1 MLSEPPT
8 LSRLRTLYQDDSAL
22 LRQTF
27 ERTGDGSAAIRRRA
41 QIVGILIS
49 NLWDDIARGKDDHEV
64 SILAT
69 GGFGRRELFPCSDVD
84 VLFLVANEKLEPA
97 WRDRIRSC
105 IQAMWDL
112 GLRASPVTRTLKE
125 CERVHPDNLEFTVSL
140 LDRRWL
146 TGSRE
151 LYLKFEK
158 DLLPSL
164 VLREWDTIVQN
175 LAEMARARHARYG
188 NTIFHLEPNVK
199 ECPGGLRDY
208 HLTQWLTLLNAI
220 HAGKAWPKPS
230 ADEFYGTHDEMESA
244 CDFLSAVR
252 CFLHYRSGHDDNTL
266 DWHAQDE
273 AAALSIGL
281 DTKGTSDPAYW
292 MRTWYRQART
302 VYRRASLLMDAVP
315 PPRRSFYRQFRR
327 KRAPV
332 PGTDFFIEDGRLD
345 LATGAD
351 INDPDGILQIFGL
364 MAKHGYRLG
373 FAVEDRISDSLPI
386 LAVQMPEGPFLW
398 NCLRA
403 VLLGPWAAHALRTMH
418 ALGILE
424 LIIPEFHGI
433 ESLVIRDTWH
443 RYTVDEHTFH
453 VIDNVHKLRQP
464 HHDWEK
470 RLATLLP
477 EIDRLDLF
485 FLALLMHDTGKARR
499 SGSHAAASVELCESL
514 FARLELDPEERETV
528 RRVIRNHLE
537 MSLAMRRDIFD
548 TENIRAFAERV
559 ATQPQLKMLTL
570 MTYADIR
577 AVSPEA
583 LTPWKADSLWQLYM
597 SASNFLDRSV
607 DEVRYHASG
616 DPALISRIVAQLP
629 ATSYGGGSSA
639 PAPGLAAE
647 STPPPAPVEELR
659 GFLEG
664 FPQRYLST
672 RPPDQI
678 AAQFRMAQCLSIEP
692 VQVVFRTLRQLNE
705 ITLVT
710 ADRPG
715 LFADMAGVLSAWGMN
730 IVKADAFSNAA
741 GIIADTFQFTD
752 TYRTLEL
759 NLSEIDRLL
768 QSIRD
773 TLSHRISLQQLL
785 ASRNHKLPRPRV
797 SIATRFE
804 FDNEASTHSTLLQI
818 VTQDTRGLLRE
829 IALSFAA
836 CNCNIEVA
844 LIDTEGETVI
854 DVFYLTSGG
863 LKLDESAQERLTD
876 LLTDRLHHLRH

>member
-1 MLSEPPT
+1 MISEPPM
-8 LSRLRTLYQDDSAL
+8 LSRLRSRYQDDSAL

-41 QIVGILIS
+41 QIVGSLLRE
-49 NLWDDIARGKDDHEV
+49 LWDDIAAGADQSEIALV
-64 SILAT
+64 AT
-69 GGFGRRELFPCSDVD
+69 GGFGRRELFPCSDID
-84 VLFLVANEKLEPA
+84 VLFLCASEKVEPA
-97 WRDRIRSC
+97 WSDHIRAC
-105 IQAMWDL
+105 TQTMWDI

-140 LDRRWL
+140 LDRRFL

-151 LYLKFEK
+151 LYSKFER
-158 DLLPSL
+158 DLLPS
-164 VLREWDTIVQN
+164 VILREWDTVVQN
-175 LAEMARARHARYG
+175 LAEMARARHAKYG
-188 NTIFHLEPNVK
+188 NTIFHVEPNVK

-208 HLTQWLTLLNAI
+208 HLAQWLTLLNAV
-220 HAGKAWPKPS
+220 HAEKKWPPAA
-230 ADEFYGTHDEMESA
+230 ADDFYGTHDEPESA
-244 CDFLSAVR
+244 YDFLSAVR
-252 CFLHYRSGHDDNTL
+252 CFLHYRSGHEDNTL

-281 DTKGTSDPAYW
+281 ETRGTSDPAYW

-302 VYRRASLLMDAVP
+302 VYRRASLLIDAVP
-315 PPRRSFYRQFRR
+315 PPRRSFYKQFRR

-332 PGTDFFIEDGRLD
+332 PGTDFFLEDGRLD
-345 LATGAD
+345 LAEGVAVNDAD
-351 INDPDGILQIFGL
+351 NILQVFGL
-364 MAKHGYRLG
+364 MARHGYRLG
-373 FAVEDRISDSLPI
+373 FVAEDRISDALPV

-398 NCLRA
+398 NCLRE

-418 ALGILE
+418 ALGVLE
-424 LIIPEFHGI
+424 LLIPEFHGI

-464 HHDWEK
+464 QQEWER

-477 EIDRLDLF
+477 EIERLDLF
-485 FLALLMHDTGKARR
+485 FLSLLMHDTGKARR
-499 SGSHAAASVELCESL
+499 NGNHAISSVELCESL
-514 FARLELDPEERETV
+514 FARLELDPDERETV

-537 MSLAMRRDIFD
+537 MSSAMRRDIFD
-548 TENIRAFAERV
+548 TENVRAFAEKA
-559 ATQPQLKMLTL
+559 ATQSQLKMLTL

-607 DEVRYHASG
+607 DEVRYHAAT
-616 DPALISRIVAQLP
+616 DPALQSRIVALLPNGNSASAAGQLD
-629 ATSYGGGSSA
+629 
-639 PAPGLAAE
+639 
-647 STPPPAPVEELR
+647 ELR

-664 FPQRYLST
+664 LPQRYLST
-672 RPPDQI
+672 RSPEQI
-678 AAQFRMAQCLSIEP
+678 AAQFRMAQCLSVEP
-692 VQVVFRTLRQLNE
+692 VQVTFRPIRQLGE

-715 LFADMAGVLSAWGMN
+715 LFADVAGVLSAWGMN
-730 IVKADAFSNAA
+730 IVKADAFSNSG
-741 GIIADTFQFTD
+741 GIIVDTFQFTD

-759 NLSEIDRLL
+759 NHSEIDRFL

-773 TLSHRISLQQLL
+773 TLSQRVSVQELLRSRHHR
-785 ASRNHKLPRPRV
+785 LPRPRV
-797 SIATRFE
+797 SVETRLE
-804 FDNEASTHSTLLQI
+804 YDNEASSHSTLLQI
-818 VTQDTRGLLRE
+818 VTQDTPGLLRE

-836 CNCNIEVA
+836 CKCNIEVA
-844 LIDTEGETVI
+844 LIDTEGDTVI
-854 DVFYLTSGG
+854 DVFYLTAGG
-863 LKLDESAQERLTD
+863 GKLDDTVQHSLSKSLKQ
-876 LLTDRLHHLRH
+876 RLHRIRQ